1 MTKQKLFVIKII
13 FIDISQVLGIF
24 STYSSLI
31 YLENRVDT
39 GFLSGVYTD
48 MILIDLTKTFDTI
61 NHILI
66 NKNKFIGFSE
76 ETNKSFKSCLSNSH
90 AEFLKARIHF
100 RTTSFSVVY
109 KWDNVFKNEK
119 SKICGRQP
127 LANFTSSIPKYF
139 VPNDMP
145 QAVECKLMLY
155 ADGTCLIFEHKDIT

>member
-1 MTKQKLFVIKII
+1 
-13 FIDISQVLGIF
+13 
-24 STYSSLI
+24 
-31 YLENRVDT
+31 
-39 GFLSGVYTD
+39 
-48 MILIDLTKTFDTI
+48 MILIELTKTFDTI
-61 NHILI
+61 NHDILI
-66 NKNKFIGFSE
+66 NKIKFIGFSE
-76 ETNKSFKSCLSNSH
+76 ETNKWFKSCLSKSGKVVIWTKFILITLSLSLEISH

-155 ADGTCLIFEHKDIT
+155 ADGTCLIFEHKDIN